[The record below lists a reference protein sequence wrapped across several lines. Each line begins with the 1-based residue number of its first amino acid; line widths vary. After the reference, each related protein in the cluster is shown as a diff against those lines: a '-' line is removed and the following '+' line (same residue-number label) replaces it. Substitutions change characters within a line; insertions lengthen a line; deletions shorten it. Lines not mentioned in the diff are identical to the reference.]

1 MPGKKRP
8 GPKQGRGGEGAK
20 AQKLDEIRLAAY
32 DTSTE
37 SADDGEA
44 ARVEERGGDGDVE
57 DGCDGDVEESVDVA
71 GGGKYM

>member
-8 GPKQGRGGEGAK
+8 GPKRGRGGGGAK
-20 AQKLDEIRLAAY
+20 VQKLDEIRPAAY

-37 SADDGEA
+37 SYDDDES

>member
-8 GPKQGRGGEGAK
+8 GPKRGRGGGASK
-20 AQKLDEIRLAAY
+20 AQKVDEIRLAAY

-37 SADDGEA
+37 SADDYEA
-44 ARVEERGGDGDVE
+44 GRVEERGGDADVE
-57 DGCDGDVEESVDVA
+57 DSCDGDVEESGDVA

>member
-8 GPKQGRGGEGAK
+8 GPKRGRGAEGAK
-20 AQKLDEIRLAAY
+20 APKVDEIRLAAY

-37 SADDGEA
+37 SADDDEA
-44 ARVEERGGDGDVE
+44 ARVDAGGDGDVE
-57 DGCDGDVEESVDVA
+57 DGCDDDVEDSGDVA